1 MQAVREGVKAIV
13 VDAPKQGLMS
23 KLFAR
28 GAPPVPLSRHVVELV
43 TSREV
48 GRVYNLAPAT
58 IAMPPPMTAA
68 AALANAAGSKP
79 LYLFGW
85 PFPVPAIDGIEEEA
99 DVAAD
104 FAADR
109 LPAENFDQW
118 RDVLATAV
126 AAEKATHT
134 YPVTTLVDSTGQL
147 PQRVYLRTTPC
158 ELAIVSMEDKDL
170 CYAALPYNDL
180 VKWDCPVEAEIHVTA
195 RTRARLVAKP
205 DRSGFSSQRPTRSTC
220 HFVFKCTQAKAI
232 ISVIDNHLRALA
244 KQLSNLGDGADEAEV
259 AAAALSE
266 VSLADE
272 DEPAAAPAKA
282 EEAKS
287 IAKKPAPAPSSKRA
301 VADDDDEDE
310 APKKSSKSKSS
321 SRSRDDDEDEAPKKS
336 VRGACC
342 PSACRRCL
350 SIACPR
356 IPPSPTSS
364 YARRPTPTT
373 PPPCARTPQSKK
385 RADSDEEEEEK
396 PVKKVRFQ
404 WAAAAAVL
412 SRCRAIS
419 CMPCL
424 MLTPALPPCHHAQ
437 SKSSRS
443 RDDDD
448 DDEPVKKSSRSKSSK
463 AAKADSDEEEEAP
476 KKSSKKSSRRV
487 SDDSD

>member
-373 PPPCARTPQSKK
+373 PPPM
-385 RADSDEEEEEK
+385 RAHTAVEEACRQRRGGGGEACQEGAFSMGSGGGSAQ
-396 PVKKVRFQ
+396 P
-404 WAAAAAVL
+404 L
-412 SRCRAIS
+412 SRHLVHAMFNANPRLA
-419 CMPCL
+419 P
-424 MLTPALPPCHHAQ
+424 LPPRAVQ
-437 SKSSRS
+437 VLAVAR
-443 RDDDD
+443 RRRRRRARQ
-448 DDEPVKKSSRSKSSK
+448 EELPVQVVQGGEGGQRRGRRGPQ
-463 AAKADSDEEEEAP
+463 EEQQE
-476 KKSSKKSSRRV
+476 V
-487 SDDSD
+487 